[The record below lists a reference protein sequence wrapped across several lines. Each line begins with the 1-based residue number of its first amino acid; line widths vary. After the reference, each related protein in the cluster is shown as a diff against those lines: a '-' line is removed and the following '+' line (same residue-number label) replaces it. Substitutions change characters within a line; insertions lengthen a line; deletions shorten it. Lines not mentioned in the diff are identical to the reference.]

1 MKIKFDLKATVLRPI
16 TGKLKTSVSLV
27 RTIAGL
33 RLPVSCLLIN
43 GVNVGSCNY
52 DDLCKFVQNLSYNP
66 ELKFVFTSLFETFFD
81 LDETN
86 TPICP
91 IKTEIQKTE
100 FSNIIDIPDFSKTP
114 LSLFMS
120 GDYNMT
126 VSIREENSDRNVGC
140 WSFVYT
146 MIK

>member
-1 MKIKFDLKATVLRPI
+1 MKIKFDLKANILRPI

-43 GVNVGSCNY
+43 GVYIGSCNY
-52 DDLCKFVQNLSYNP
+52 DDLCKFVQTLSSNSDVK
-66 ELKFVFTSLFETFFD
+66 LVFTSLFQTFFD
-81 LDETN
+81 VDETN

-91 IKTEIQKTE
+91 IRTEIQTTE
-100 FSNIIDIPDFSKTP
+100 FSNTIDLPDFSKTA

-126 VSIREENSDRNVGC
+126 VSVREENSNNNVGC

-146 MIK
+146 MK